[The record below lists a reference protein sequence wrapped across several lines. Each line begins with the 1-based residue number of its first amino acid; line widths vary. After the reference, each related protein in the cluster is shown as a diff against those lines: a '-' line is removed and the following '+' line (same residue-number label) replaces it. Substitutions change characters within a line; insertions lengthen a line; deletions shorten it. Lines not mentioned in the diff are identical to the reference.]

1 MASSILPSTILNR
14 VLMDRRAWL
23 GSFLLLTVLM
33 RSGTSDDL
41 SLFMV
46 WMNFFC
52 WISRRMAMF
61 LASSSRVLVNWVL
74 LLVKVSQS
82 T

>member
-1 MASSILPSTILNR
+1 MLIDLK
-14 VLMDRRAWL
+14 AWL
-23 GSFLLLTVLM
+23 GSFLLLTVLI
-33 RSGTSDDL
+33 RSGTSEDL
-41 SLFMV
+41 SFFMV

-52 WISRRMAMF
+52 WISLRIAMF